1 MPAAPWLRDLAA
13 RWVRGSDIRPP
24 DDGRSDCDAAGAGTR
39 RPQGRLHL
47 AVAGFLLAFGL
58 PHSPAAAQTS
68 TSPRP
73 TIEALRIDTP
83 IRVDGVLDE
92 AAWAQAP
99 VAANFTAREPE
110 DDRPAAQRTEFSV
123 VYTGTTLYFGI
134 RAHDAEPEA
143 IVARELQRDSDH
155 GGNDDSLAIVLDT
168 FHDRRNSVTFE
179 VNPLGARTDSLVTDE
194 GKDQNIEWNGV
205 WTASARTTAE
215 GWQAEVAIPF
225 ATLRFDPAQSVWGLN
240 VRRVVRRT
248 NEESYW
254 APIGR
259 EIGMSAVTR
268 MYAAHRVSLAG
279 DLTGISG
286 VKPGRRLDVKPFVLA
301 SAAEEPRDPSSG
313 TIDDVD
319 GGIDLKWGLTK
330 SLTLDLTYNTDFAQ
344 VEVDQQQVNLTRF
357 SLFFPEK
364 REFFLENAGIFEF
377 GPPAPPGMQP
387 PLMKAFFSRRIGLA
401 GGEAVPID
409 VGARLTGRA
418 GAWNLG
424 LLTVGTEAVA
434 AGDRPATSAAQH
446 SVFRLKRDLGERSSV
461 GMIYTELDP
470 RGGEGNRLYG
480 VDVDYKPNRQS
491 QFYLFGAAS
500 EDERPNDDT
509 GALGAGWAYT
519 TRTLRANV
527 DLMEA
532 QSGFDPGAGFLLRR
546 DFRRYN
552 PRVRWEPRINRGV
565 VRSVTLEAE
574 LDYFERESLGRVESR
589 KLLLA
594 PIGMRTTGDDRF
606 RLAFVNDV
614 EQLFEPFEISPGIVI
629 PAGLYEFDSIFLR
642 GFSNQGRRLA
652 WRGNVNVGEFF
663 GGDRRSYVLSSYV
676 RLSRHLLTEF
686 QWNYNDVMLPRGD
699 FTATIYTVRLDAAF
713 SPDLRLNTLAQ
724 YNDAARLAGVNVRF
738 NWIYKPGANLFVV
751 YNHNWDAPAF
761 SARETA
767 RRELI
772 VKFNYL
778 WQP

>member
-1 MPAAPWLRDLAA
+1 MSAALTRREVTVP
-13 RWVRGSDIRPP
+13 WVRGSSDPLPP
-24 DDGRSDCDAAGAGTR
+24 KAASNTC
-39 RPQGRLHL
+39 RPQGRLYF
-47 AVAGFLLAFGL
+47 AVAGSLLILGL
-58 PHSPAAAQTS
+58 LHTPVAAQTS

-92 AAWAQAP
+92 AAWEQAP
-99 VAANFTAREPE
+99 VGSGFTAREPE
-110 DDRPAAQRTEFSV
+110 DDRPAAQQTEFSV
-123 VYTGTTLYFGI
+123 VYTEDILYFGI
-134 RAHDAEPEA
+134 RAFDSQPEA
-143 IVARELQRDSDH
+143 IVAKELQRDSDH
-155 GGNDDSLAIVLDT
+155 GRNDDSLAIVLDT
-168 FHDRRNSVTFE
+168 FHDQRNSFSFE

-194 GKDQNIEWNGV
+194 GKDQNVEWNGV
-205 WTASARTTAE
+205 WNATARQTAD

-225 ATLRFDPAQSVWGLN
+225 STLRFDPTQSVWGLN

-248 NEESYW
+248 NEESNW

-259 EIGMSAVTR
+259 EIGPRAVSR
-268 MYAAHRVSLAG
+268 MYAAHWVSLAG

-301 SAAEEPRDPSSG
+301 SAAEEPRNEASG
-313 TIDDVD
+313 TIDDID

-377 GPPAPPGMQP
+377 GPPSPGGGNRP
-387 PLMKAFFSRRIGLA
+387 PLMKTFFSRRIGLDR
-401 GGEAVPID
+401 GEEVPID

-418 GAWNLG
+418 GDWNLG

-434 AGDRPATSAAQH
+434 AGTRPATAATQH
-446 SVFRLKRDLGERSSV
+446 SVFRLKRNLGERSSV

-470 RGGEGNRLYG
+470 RGGATNQLYG
-480 VDVDYKPNRQS
+480 VDLDYKPNRQS

-500 EDERPNDDT
+500 EDEGRSGDT
-509 GALGAGWAYT
+509 GALGTGWAYT
-519 TRTLRANV
+519 TRTVRANV
-527 DLMEA
+527 DLTEA
-532 QSGFDPGAGFLLRR
+532 QRDFNPGSGFLLRR
-546 DFRRYN
+546 DFRRYH
-552 PRVRWEPRINRGV
+552 PTVRWEPRVNRGV
-565 VRSVTLEAE
+565 VRSWVLEAE
-574 LDYFERESLGRVESR
+574 LDYFERESVGRIESR

-614 EQLFEPFEISPGIVI
+614 EQLFEPFEIRPGIVI
-629 PAGLYEFDSIFLR
+629 PAGLYKFDSIFLR

-652 WRGNVNVGEFF
+652 WRGNINVGEFF
-663 GGDRRSYVLSSYV
+663 SGDRRSYMLSSFV

-686 QWNYNDVMLPRGD
+686 QWNYNDVTLPQGD

-724 YNDAARLAGVNVRF
+724 YNEAAQLAGVNVRF

-751 YNHNWDAPAF
+751 YNHNWVAPTF

>member
-1 MPAAPWLRDLAA
+1 MAGLLLVLGLA
-13 RWVRGSDIRPP
+13 
-24 DDGRSDCDAAGAGTR
+24 
-39 RPQGRLHL
+39 
-47 AVAGFLLAFGL
+47 
-58 PHSPAAAQTS
+58 HSPVAAQTS

-73 TIEALRIDTP
+73 TLEALRIDSP

-92 AAWAQAP
+92 AAWGQAP
-99 VAANFTAREPE
+99 VGSNFTAREPE
-110 DDRPAAQRTEFSV
+110 DNRPAAQQTEFSV
-123 VYTGTTLYFGI
+123 VYTENVLYFGI
-134 RAHDAEPEA
+134 RAHDPEPEA
-143 IVARELQRDSDH
+143 IVAKELQRDSDH
-155 GGNDDSLAIVLDT
+155 GRNDDSLAIVLDT
-168 FHDRRNSVTFE
+168 FHDQRNSVTFE

-194 GKDQNIEWNGV
+194 GKDQNVEWNGV
-205 WTASARTTAE
+205 WNATARTTAE

-225 ATLRFDPAQSVWGLN
+225 STLRFDPARSVWGLN

-248 NEESYW
+248 NEESNW

-259 EIGMSAVTR
+259 EIGPRAVSR
-268 MYAAHRVSLAG
+268 MYAAHWVSLAG

-286 VKPGRRLDVKPFVLA
+286 VKPGRRLDVKAFVLA
-301 SAAEEPRDPSSG
+301 SVAEEPRDPSGG
-313 TIDDVD
+313 TSSDID

-377 GPPAPPGMQP
+377 GPPSPGGGNRP
-387 PLMKAFFSRRIGLA
+387 PLMKTFFSRRIGLDR
-401 GGEAVPID
+401 GEEVPID

-434 AGDRPATSAAQH
+434 AGNRPGAAAAQH

-470 RGGEGNRLYG
+470 RGGGANRLYG
-480 VDVDYKPNRQS
+480 VDLDYKPNRQS

-500 EDERPNDDT
+500 EDEGRSGDK
-509 GALGAGWAYT
+509 GALGTGWAYT
-519 TRTLRANV
+519 TRTVRANV
-527 DLMEA
+527 DLTEA
-532 QSGFDPGAGFLLRR
+532 QGDFNPGSGFLLRR
-546 DFRRYN
+546 DFRRYH
-552 PRVRWEPRINRGV
+552 PTVRWEPRINRGV
-565 VRSVTLEAE
+565 VRSLVLEAE
-574 LDYFERESLGRVESR
+574 LDYFERESLGRIESR

-614 EQLFEPFEISPGIVI
+614 EQLFEPFEIRPGIVI
-629 PAGLYEFDSIFLR
+629 PAGLYKFDSIFLR

-652 WRGNVNVGEFF
+652 WRGNINVGEFF

-686 QWNYNDVMLPRGD
+686 QWNYNDITLPQGD

-724 YNDAARLAGVNVRF
+724 YNDAAQLAGVNVRF

-751 YNHNWDAPAF
+751 YNHNWAAPTF
-761 SARETA
+761 SARETV

>member
-1 MPAAPWLRDLAA
+1 MPTSSRSRSRGLRAALLLSLGIPPLAE
-13 RWVRGSDIRPP
+13 
-24 DDGRSDCDAAGAGTR
+24 
-39 RPQGRLHL
+39 
-47 AVAGFLLAFGL
+47 
-58 PHSPAAAQTS
+58 AAQTS

-92 AAWAQAP
+92 AAWEQAA
-99 VAANFTAREPE
+99 VAADFTAREPE
-110 DDRPAAQRTEFSV
+110 DDRPAAQQTEFSV
-123 VYTGTTLYFGI
+123 VFTEDVLYFGI
-134 RAHDAEPEA
+134 RAFDPEPEA

-155 GGNDDSLAIVLDT
+155 GRNDDSLAIVLDT
-168 FHDRRNSVTFE
+168 FHDQRNSVTFE

-205 WTASARTTAE
+205 WTTSARTTAQ

-225 ATLRFDPAQSVWGLN
+225 STLRFDPAQSVWGLN

-268 MYAAHRVSLAG
+268 MYAGHRVSLAG
-279 DLTGISG
+279 DLVGISS

-301 SAAEEPRDPSSG
+301 SAAETPRVPASG
-313 TIDDVD
+313 TLDDID

-377 GPPAPPGMQP
+377 GTPAPPGMQP

-401 GGEAVPID
+401 GGQEVPID
-409 VGARLTGRA
+409 LGARLTGRA

-424 LLTVGTEAVA
+424 LLTVGTELVA
-434 AGDRPATSAAQH
+434 AGDRSTIPATQH

-470 RGGEGNRLYG
+470 RAGEGNRLYG

-500 EDERPNDDT
+500 EDDGPSDDT

-519 TRTLRANV
+519 TRTVRANV

-532 QSGFDPGAGFLLRR
+532 QADFHPASGFLLRR

-594 PIGMRTTGDDRF
+594 PVGMRTTGDDRF
-606 RLAFVNDV
+606 RLAFVNEI

-652 WRGNVNVGEFF
+652 WRGNINVGEFF
-663 GGDRRSYVLSSYV
+663 GGDRRSYVLSNYV

-686 QWNYNDVMLPRGD
+686 QWNYNDVMLPQGD

-713 SPDLRLNTLAQ
+713 TPDLRLNTLAQ
-724 YNDAARLAGVNVRF
+724 YNDAAELAGINVRF

-751 YNHNWDAPAF
+751 YNHNWDAPTF

>member
-1 MPAAPWLRDLAA
+1 MPAAPTRREVVAH
-13 RWVRGSDIRPP
+13 WVR
-24 DDGRSDCDAAGAGTR
+24 R
-39 RPQGRLHL
+39 RPRRLRRDAPRSGDH
-47 AVAGFLLAFGL
+47 AVAGLLLALGL
-58 PHSPAAAQTS
+58 LHSPAAAQTS

-73 TIEALRIDTP
+73 TIEALRIDAP
-83 IRVDGVLDE
+83 IRLDGVLDE
-92 AAWAQAP
+92 AAWERAP
-99 VAANFTAREPE
+99 VGSSFTAREPE
-110 DDRPAAQRTEFSV
+110 DDRPAAQQTEFSV
-123 VYTGTTLYFGI
+123 VYTENVLYFGI
-134 RAHDAEPEA
+134 RAHDPEPDA
-143 IVARELQRDSDH
+143 IVAKELQRDSDH
-155 GGNDDSLAIVLDT
+155 GRNDDSLAIVLDT
-168 FHDRRNSVTFE
+168 FHDQRNSVTFE

-205 WTASARTTAE
+205 WNATARRTTE

-248 NEESYW
+248 NEESNW

-259 EIGMSAVTR
+259 EIGPRAVSR
-268 MYAAHRVSLAG
+268 MYAAHWVSLAG

-301 SAAEEPRDPSSG
+301 SAAEEPRNEASG
-313 TIDDVD
+313 TIDDID

-377 GPPAPPGMQP
+377 GPPSPGGGNRP
-387 PLMKAFFSRRIGLA
+387 PLMKTFFSRRIGLDR
-401 GGEAVPID
+401 GEEVPID
-409 VGARLTGRA
+409 IGARLTGRA
-418 GAWNLG
+418 GAWNVG

-434 AGDRPATSAAQH
+434 AGNRPGAAAAQH

-470 RGGEGNRLYG
+470 RGGARNQLYG
-480 VDVDYKPNRQS
+480 VDLDYKPNRQS

-500 EDERPNDDT
+500 EDESRSGDT
-509 GALGAGWAYT
+509 GALGTGWAYT
-519 TRTLRANV
+519 TRTVRANV
-527 DLMEA
+527 DLTEA
-532 QSGFDPGAGFLLRR
+532 QGDFNPGSGFLLRR
-546 DFRRYN
+546 DFRRYH
-552 PRVRWEPRINRGV
+552 PTVRWEPRVNRGV
-565 VRSVTLEAE
+565 VRSWVLEAE
-574 LDYFERESLGRVESR
+574 LDYFERESLGRIESR

-614 EQLFEPFEISPGIVI
+614 EQLFEPFEIRPGIVI
-629 PAGLYEFDSIFLR
+629 PAGLYKFDSIFLR

-652 WRGNVNVGEFF
+652 WRGNINVGEFF
-663 GGDRRSYVLSSYV
+663 GGDRRSYMLSSFV

-686 QWNYNDVMLPRGD
+686 QWNYNEVTLPQGD

-724 YNDAARLAGVNVRF
+724 YNDAAQLAGVNVRF

-751 YNHNWDAPAF
+751 YNHNWAAPTF

>member
-1 MPAAPWLRDLAA
+1 MPTSARSRSRGLRAALLLSLGIPPLA
-13 RWVRGSDIRPP
+13 
-24 DDGRSDCDAAGAGTR
+24 
-39 RPQGRLHL
+39 
-47 AVAGFLLAFGL
+47 
-58 PHSPAAAQTS
+58 AAAQTS

-92 AAWAQAP
+92 AAWEQAA
-99 VAANFTAREPE
+99 VAADFTAREPE
-110 DDRPAAQRTEFSV
+110 DDRPAAQQTEFSV
-123 VYTGTTLYFGI
+123 VYTDTVLYFGI
-134 RAHDAEPEA
+134 RAFDSRPEA

-168 FHDRRNSVTFE
+168 FHDQRNSVTFE

-205 WTASARTTAE
+205 WTTSARTTAQ

-225 ATLRFDPAQSVWGLN
+225 STLRFDPAQSVWGLN

-268 MYAAHRVSLAG
+268 MYAGHRVSLAG
-279 DLTGISG
+279 DLVGISS

-301 SAAEEPRDPSSG
+301 SAAETPRVPASG
-313 TIDDVD
+313 TLDDID
-319 GGIDLKWGLTK
+319 GGSDLKWGLTK

-377 GPPAPPGMQP
+377 GTPAPPGMQP

-401 GGEAVPID
+401 GGQEVPID
-409 VGARLTGRA
+409 LGARLTGRA

-424 LLTVGTEAVA
+424 LLTVGTEALA
-434 AGDRPATSAAQH
+434 TGDRSAIPATQH

-470 RGGEGNRLYG
+470 RAGEGNRLYG

-491 QFYLFGAAS
+491 QFYLFGAAG
-500 EDERPNDDT
+500 EDDGPSDDT

-519 TRTLRANV
+519 TRTVRANV

-532 QSGFDPGAGFLLRR
+532 QADFQPASGFLLRR

-552 PRVRWEPRINRGV
+552 PRVRWEPRVNRGV

-574 LDYFERESLGRVESR
+574 LDYFERESLGQVESR

-606 RLAFVNDV
+606 RLAFVNEV

-652 WRGNVNVGEFF
+652 WRGNINVGEFF

-686 QWNYNDVMLPRGD
+686 QWNYNDVTLPQGD

-724 YNDAARLAGVNVRF
+724 YNEAAQLAGINVRF

-751 YNHNWDAPAF
+751 YNHNWDAPTF
-761 SARETA
+761 NARETA

>member
-1 MPAAPWLRDLAA
+1 MEMVAHR
-13 RWVRGSDIRPP
+13 VRRRPRRPP
-24 DDGRSDCDAAGAGTR
+24 PRAAGDTC
-39 RPQGRLHL
+39 RPPGRLRTTKRPPVL
-47 AVAGFLLAFGL
+47 LFLSLFVL
-58 PHSPAAAQTS
+58 PPPTTAQTS

-73 TIEALRIDTP
+73 TIEALRIDAP
-83 IRVDGVLDE
+83 IRLDGVLDE
-92 AAWAQAP
+92 AAWEQAP
-99 VAANFTAREPE
+99 VGSSFTAREPE
-110 DDRPAAQRTEFSV
+110 DDRPAAQQTEFSV
-123 VYTGTTLYFGI
+123 VYTENVLYFGI
-134 RAHDAEPEA
+134 RAHDPEPDA
-143 IVARELQRDSDH
+143 IVAKELQRDSDH
-155 GGNDDSLAIVLDT
+155 GRNDDSLAIVLDT
-168 FHDRRNSVTFE
+168 FHDQRNSVTFE

-205 WTASARTTAE
+205 WNATARRTTE

-225 ATLRFDPAQSVWGLN
+225 ATLRFDPARSVWGLN

-248 NEESYW
+248 NEESNW

-259 EIGMSAVTR
+259 EIGPRAVSR
-268 MYAAHRVSLAG
+268 MYAAHWVSLAG

-301 SAAEEPRDPSSG
+301 SAAEEPRNEASG
-313 TIDDVD
+313 TIDDID

-377 GPPAPPGMQP
+377 GPPSPGGGNRP
-387 PLMKAFFSRRIGLA
+387 PLMKTFFSRRIGLDR
-401 GGEAVPID
+401 GEEVPID
-409 VGARLTGRA
+409 IGARLTGRA
-418 GAWNLG
+418 GAWNVG

-434 AGDRPATSAAQH
+434 AGNRPGAAAAQH

-470 RGGEGNRLYG
+470 RGGARNQLYG
-480 VDVDYKPNRQS
+480 VDLDYKPNRQS

-500 EDERPNDDT
+500 EDEGRSGDT
-509 GALGAGWAYT
+509 GALGTGWAYT
-519 TRTLRANV
+519 TRTVRANV
-527 DLMEA
+527 DLTEA
-532 QSGFDPGAGFLLRR
+532 QGNFNPGSGFLLRR
-546 DFRRYN
+546 DFRRYH
-552 PRVRWEPRINRGV
+552 PTVRWEPRVNRGV
-565 VRSVTLEAE
+565 VRSWVLEAE
-574 LDYFERESLGRVESR
+574 LDYFERESLGRIESR

-614 EQLFEPFEISPGIVI
+614 EQLFEPFEIRPGIVI
-629 PAGLYEFDSIFLR
+629 PAGLYKFDSIFLR

-663 GGDRRSYVLSSYV
+663 GGDRRSYMLSSFV

-686 QWNYNDVMLPRGD
+686 QWNYNDVTLPQGD
-699 FTATIYTVRLDAAF
+699 FTATIYTVRLDAAL

-724 YNDAARLAGVNVRF
+724 YNDAAQLAGVNVRF

-751 YNHNWDAPAF
+751 YNHNWDAPTF

>member
-1 MPAAPWLRDLAA
+1 MRSVPAAPTRREVVAH
-13 RWVRGSDIRPP
+13 WVR
-24 DDGRSDCDAAGAGTR
+24 R
-39 RPQGRLHL
+39 RPRRLRRDAPRSGDH
-47 AVAGFLLAFGL
+47 AVAGLLLALGL
-58 PHSPAAAQTS
+58 LHSPAAAQTS

-73 TIEALRIDTP
+73 TIEALRIDAP
-83 IRVDGVLDE
+83 IRLDGVLDE
-92 AAWAQAP
+92 AAWERAP
-99 VAANFTAREPE
+99 VGSSFTAREPE
-110 DDRPAAQRTEFSV
+110 DDRPAAQQTEFSV
-123 VYTGTTLYFGI
+123 VYTENVLYFGI
-134 RAHDAEPEA
+134 RAHDPEPDA
-143 IVARELQRDSDH
+143 IVAKELQRDSDH
-155 GGNDDSLAIVLDT
+155 GRNDDSLAIVLDT
-168 FHDRRNSVTFE
+168 FHDQRNSVTFE

-205 WTASARTTAE
+205 WNATARRTTE

-248 NEESYW
+248 NEESNW

-259 EIGMSAVTR
+259 EIGPRAVSR
-268 MYAAHRVSLAG
+268 MYAAHWVSLAG

-301 SAAEEPRDPSSG
+301 SAAEEPRNEASG
-313 TIDDVD
+313 TIDDID

-377 GPPAPPGMQP
+377 GPPSPGGGNRP
-387 PLMKAFFSRRIGLA
+387 PLMKTFFSRRIGLDR
-401 GGEAVPID
+401 GEEVPID
-409 VGARLTGRA
+409 IGARLTGRA
-418 GAWNLG
+418 GAWNVG

-434 AGDRPATSAAQH
+434 AGNRPGAAAAQH

-470 RGGEGNRLYG
+470 RGGARNQLYG
-480 VDVDYKPNRQS
+480 VDLDYKPNRQS

-500 EDERPNDDT
+500 EDESRSGDT
-509 GALGAGWAYT
+509 GALGTGWAYT
-519 TRTLRANV
+519 TRTVRANV
-527 DLMEA
+527 DLTEA
-532 QSGFDPGAGFLLRR
+532 QGDFNPGSGFLLRR
-546 DFRRYN
+546 DFRRYH
-552 PRVRWEPRINRGV
+552 PTVRWEPRVNRGV
-565 VRSVTLEAE
+565 VRSWVLEAE
-574 LDYFERESLGRVESR
+574 LDYFERESLGRIESR

-614 EQLFEPFEISPGIVI
+614 EQLFEPFEIRPGIVI
-629 PAGLYEFDSIFLR
+629 PAGLYKFDSIFLR

-652 WRGNVNVGEFF
+652 WRGNINVGEFF
-663 GGDRRSYVLSSYV
+663 GGDRRSYMLSSFV

-686 QWNYNDVMLPRGD
+686 QWNYNEVTLPQGD

-724 YNDAARLAGVNVRF
+724 YNDAAQLAGVNVRF

-751 YNHNWDAPAF
+751 YNHNWAAPTF

>member
-1 MPAAPWLRDLAA
+1 MWSSTARATAAT
-13 RWVRGSDIRPP
+13 RP
-24 DDGRSDCDAAGAGTR
+24 GTR
-39 RPQGRLHL
+39 SSAWPTSERRPSRSLRPT
-47 AVAGFLLAFGL
+47 VAGLLLAFGL
-58 PHSPAAAQTS
+58 LHSPAAAQTS

-73 TIEALRIDTP
+73 TVEALRIDTP
-83 IRVDGVLDE
+83 IRVDGVFDE
-92 AAWAQAP
+92 AVWHQAP
-99 VAANFTAREPE
+99 VATGFTAREPE
-110 DDRPAAQRTEFSV
+110 DNRPAAQQTEFSV
-123 VYTGTTLYFGI
+123 VYTETTLYFGI
-134 RAHDAEPEA
+134 RAYDAEPEA

-168 FHDRRNSVTFE
+168 FHDQRNSVTFE

-225 ATLRFDPAQSVWGLN
+225 STLRFDPAQSAWGLN

-286 VKPGRRLDVKPFVLA
+286 VKAGRRVDVKPFVLG

-313 TIDDVD
+313 TIDDID
-319 GGIDLKWGLTK
+319 GGVDLKWGLTR

-377 GPPAPPGMQP
+377 GSPAPPGMQP

-424 LLTVGTEAVA
+424 LLTVGTEAVPAGNRSATA
-434 AGDRPATSAAQH
+434 ATQH

-470 RGGEGNRLYG
+470 RSGEGNRLYG
-480 VDVDYKPNRQS
+480 VDLDYKPNRQS

-500 EDERPNDDT
+500 EDAGRSGDN
-509 GALGAGWAYT
+509 GALGTGWAYT
-519 TRTLRANV
+519 TRTVRANV
-527 DLMEA
+527 DLTEA
-532 QSGFDPGAGFLLRR
+532 QGDFNPGSGFLLRR

-552 PRVRWEPRINRGV
+552 PRVRWEPRVNRGV

-652 WRGNVNVGEFF
+652 WRGNINVGEFF

-686 QWNYNDVMLPRGD
+686 QWNYNDVTLPQGD

-724 YNDAARLAGVNVRF
+724 YNEAAQLAGVNVRF

-751 YNHNWDAPAF
+751 YNHNWAASTF

>member
-1 MPAAPWLRDLAA
+1 MERASNR
-13 RWVRGSDIRPP
+13 VR
-24 DDGRSDCDAAGAGTR
+24 R
-39 RPQGRLHL
+39 RPRRLLRH
-47 AVAGFLLAFGL
+47 APRSSDRSVAGFLLALGL
-58 PHSPAAAQTS
+58 LHSPAAAQTS

-92 AAWAQAP
+92 AAWDQAE
-99 VAANFTAREPE
+99 VASGFTAREPE
-110 DDRPAAQRTEFSV
+110 DDRPAAQQTEFSV
-123 VYTGTTLYFGI
+123 VYTEDVLYFGI
-134 RAHDAEPEA
+134 RAFDPEPEA

-155 GGNDDSLAIVLDT
+155 GRNDDSLAIVLDT
-168 FHDRRNSVTFE
+168 FHDQRNSVTFE

-205 WTASARTTAE
+205 WRATARRTAE

-225 ATLRFDPAQSVWGLN
+225 STLRFDPAASAWGLN

-248 NEESYW
+248 NEESNW

-259 EIGMSAVTR
+259 EIGPRAVSR
-268 MYAAHRVSLAG
+268 MYAAHWVSLAG

-301 SAAEEPRDPSSG
+301 SAAETPNVPASG
-313 TIDDVD
+313 TLDDID

-377 GPPAPPGMQP
+377 GPPSPGGGNQP
-387 PLMKAFFSRRIGLA
+387 PLMKAFFSRRIGLDR
-401 GGEAVPID
+401 GEEVPID

-424 LLTVGTEAVA
+424 LLTVGTEALA
-434 AGDRPATSAAQH
+434 MGNRPATAAAQH

-470 RGGEGNRLYG
+470 RTGDGNRLYG

-500 EDERPNDDT
+500 EDEGRSGDT
-509 GALGAGWAYT
+509 GALGTGWAYT
-519 TRTLRANV
+519 TRTVRANV
-527 DLMEA
+527 DLTEA
-532 QSGFDPGAGFLLRR
+532 QGDFNPGSGFLLRR

-552 PRVRWEPRINRGV
+552 PRVRWEPRVNRGV
-565 VRSVTLEAE
+565 VRSLVVEAE
-574 LDYFERESLGRVESR
+574 LDYFERESLGSVESR
-589 KLLLA
+589 RLLLA

-606 RLAFVNDV
+606 RLAFVDEI
-614 EQLFEPFEISPGIVI
+614 EQLFEPFEIRPGIVI
-629 PAGLYEFDSIFLR
+629 PAGLYRFNSIFLR

-663 GGDRRSYVLSSYV
+663 GGDRRSYMLSNFL
-676 RLSRHLLTEF
+676 RLSRHLLAEF
-686 QWNYNDVMLPRGD
+686 QWNYNDIMLPQGD

-724 YNDAARLAGVNVRF
+724 YNEAAQLAGINVRF

-751 YNHNWDAPAF
+751 YNHNWAAPTF

>member
-1 MPAAPWLRDLAA
+1 MPT
-13 RWVRGSDIRPP
+13 S
-24 DDGRSDCDAAGAGTR
+24 GRSRCRRLRAAAVLLCLGI
-39 RPQGRLHL
+39 LH
-47 AVAGFLLAFGL
+47 
-58 PHSPAAAQTS
+58 PPAAAQNS

-73 TIEALRIDTP
+73 TLEALRIDAP

-92 AAWAQAP
+92 AVWQQAP
-99 VAANFTAREPE
+99 VASSFTAREPE
-110 DDRPAAQRTEFSV
+110 DDRPAAEPTAFSV
-123 VYTGTTLYFGI
+123 VYTDTVLYFGI
-134 RAHDAEPEA
+134 RAHDSQPQA
-143 IVARELQRDSDH
+143 IVAKELQRDSDH
-155 GGNDDSLAIVLDT
+155 GRNDDSLAIVLDT
-168 FHDRRNSVTFE
+168 FHDQRNSFTFE

-205 WTASARTTAE
+205 WTAEARRTAE

-225 ATLRFDPAQSVWGLN
+225 STLRFDPGQSRWGLN

-254 APIGR
+254 AAIGR
-259 EIGMSAVTR
+259 EIGPRAVSR
-268 MYAAHRVSLAG
+268 LYAAHWVSLAG

-301 SAAEEPRDPSSG
+301 SAAQQPLDQADE
-313 TIDDVD
+313 TVDDID
-319 GGIDLKWGLTK
+319 GGIDLKWGLTR

-344 VEVDQQQVNLTRF
+344 VEVDEQQVNLTRF

-377 GPPAPPGMQP
+377 GPPNPGGMQP
-387 PLMKAFFSRRIGLA
+387 PLMKAFFSRRIGLD
-401 GGEAVPID
+401 GGEEVPID
-409 VGARLTGRA
+409 LGARLTGRA

-424 LLTVGTEAVA
+424 LLTVGTGAVA
-434 AGDRPATSAAQH
+434 AGNRPGAAATQH
-446 SVFRLKRDLGERSSV
+446 GVVRLKRDLGQRSSV

-470 RGGEGNRLYG
+470 RGGEQNRLYG
-480 VDVDYKPNRQS
+480 VDLDYKPSRQS
-491 QFYLFGAAS
+491 AFYLFGAAS
-500 EDERPNDDT
+500 EDAGRSEDA
-509 GALGAGWAYT
+509 GALGTGYSYT
-519 TRTLRANV
+519 SRSLRANV
-527 DLMEA
+527 DLMESQA
-532 QSGFDPGAGFLLRR
+532 LFNPGSGFLLRR

-552 PRVRWEPRINRGV
+552 PRLRWEPRINRGV
-565 VRSVTLEAE
+565 VRSLTLEAE
-574 LDYFERESLGRVESR
+574 LDYFERESLGRLESR

-606 RLAFVNDV
+606 RLAFVNEV
-614 EQLFEPFEISPGIVI
+614 EQLFEPFEIRPGIVI
-629 PAGLYEFDSIFLR
+629 PAGLYRFNSIFLR

-652 WRGNVNVGEFF
+652 WRGNINVGEFMS
-663 GGDRRSYVLSSYV
+663 GDRRSFALSNFV

-686 QWNYNDVMLPRGD
+686 SWNYNDVVLPQGN

-724 YNDAARLAGVNVRF
+724 YNDAAELAGINVRF

-751 YNHNWDAPAF
+751 YNHNWDAPTL

>member
-1 MPAAPWLRDLAA
+1 MSAVPM
-13 RWVRGSDIRPP
+13 
-24 DDGRSDCDAAGAGTR
+24 R
-39 RPQGRLHL
+39 REP
-47 AVAGFLLAFGL
+47 VAGILLALGL
-58 PHSPAAAQTS
+58 LHSPAAAQTS

-73 TIEALRIDTP
+73 TLEALRIDAP
-83 IRVDGVLDE
+83 IRVDGMLDE
-92 AAWAQAP
+92 AAWDQAP
-99 VAANFTAREPE
+99 VGSGFTAREPE
-110 DDRPAAQRTEFSV
+110 DDRPAAQQTEFSV
-123 VYTGTTLYFGI
+123 VYTEDILYFGI
-134 RAHDAEPEA
+134 RAHDPEPEA
-143 IVARELQRDSDH
+143 IVAKELQRDSDH
-155 GGNDDSLAIVLDT
+155 GRNDDSLAIVLDT
-168 FHDRRNSVTFE
+168 FHDQRNSVTFE

-205 WTASARTTAE
+205 WNATARRTAD

-225 ATLRFDPAQSVWGLN
+225 STLRFDPAARTWGLN

-248 NEESYW
+248 NEESNW

-259 EIGMSAVTR
+259 EIGPRAVSR
-268 MYAAHRVSLAG
+268 MYAAHWVSLAG

-301 SAAEEPRDPSSG
+301 SAAEEPRSEASG
-313 TIDDVD
+313 TTSDID

-377 GPPAPPGMQP
+377 GPPSPGGGNRP
-387 PLMKAFFSRRIGLA
+387 PLMKTFFSRRIGLDR
-401 GGEAVPID
+401 GEEVPID
-409 VGARLTGRA
+409 IGARLTGRA
-418 GAWNLG
+418 GAWNVG

-434 AGDRPATSAAQH
+434 AGNRPGAAAAQH

-470 RGGEGNRLYG
+470 RGGAKNQLYG
-480 VDVDYKPNRQS
+480 VDLDYKPNRQS

-500 EDERPNDDT
+500 EDEGRSGDT
-509 GALGAGWAYT
+509 GALGTGWAYT

-527 DLMEA
+527 DLTEA
-532 QSGFDPGAGFLLRR
+532 QGDFNPGSGFLLRR
-546 DFRRYN
+546 DFRRYH
-552 PRVRWEPRINRGV
+552 PTVRWEPRVNRGV
-565 VRSVTLEAE
+565 VRSWVLEAE
-574 LDYFERESLGRVESR
+574 LDYFERESLGRIESR

-594 PIGMRTTGDDRF
+594 PIGIRTTGDDRF

-614 EQLFEPFEISPGIVI
+614 EQLFEPFEIRPGIVI
-629 PAGLYEFDSIFLR
+629 PAGLYKFDSIFLR

-652 WRGNVNVGEFF
+652 WRGNINVGEFF
-663 GGDRRSYVLSSYV
+663 GGDRRSYMLSSFV

-686 QWNYNDVMLPRGD
+686 QWNYNDVMLPQGD

-724 YNDAARLAGVNVRF
+724 YNDAAQLAGVNVRF

-751 YNHNWDAPAF
+751 YNHNWAAPTF

>member
-1 MPAAPWLRDLAA
+1 MPT
-13 RWVRGSDIRPP
+13 S
-24 DDGRSDCDAAGAGTR
+24 GRSRCRGLRAAAVLLCLGI
-39 RPQGRLHL
+39 LH
-47 AVAGFLLAFGL
+47 
-58 PHSPAAAQTS
+58 PPAAAQKS

-73 TIEALRIDTP
+73 TLEALRIDAP

-92 AAWAQAP
+92 AAWQQAP
-99 VAANFTAREPE
+99 VASSFTAREPE
-110 DDRPAAQRTEFSV
+110 DDRPAAEPTAFSV
-123 VYTGTTLYFGI
+123 VYTDTVLYFGI
-134 RAHDAEPEA
+134 RAHDSQPQA
-143 IVARELQRDSDH
+143 IVAKELQRDSDH
-155 GGNDDSLAIVLDT
+155 GRNDDSLAIVLDT
-168 FHDRRNSVTFE
+168 FHDQRNSFTFE

-205 WTASARTTAE
+205 WTATARRTAA

-225 ATLRFDPAQSVWGLN
+225 STLRFDPGQSRWGLN

-254 APIGR
+254 AAIGR
-259 EIGMSAVTR
+259 EIGPRAVSR
-268 MYAAHRVSLAG
+268 LYAAHWVSLAG

-301 SAAEEPRDPSSG
+301 SAAQQPLDQADE
-313 TIDDVD
+313 TVDDID
-319 GGIDLKWGLTK
+319 GGIDLKWGLTR

-344 VEVDQQQVNLTRF
+344 VEVDEQQVNLTRF

-377 GPPAPPGMQP
+377 GPPNPGGMQP
-387 PLMKAFFSRRIGLA
+387 PLMKAFFSRRIGLD
-401 GGEAVPID
+401 GGEEVPID
-409 VGARLTGRA
+409 LGARLTGRA

-424 LLTVGTEAVA
+424 LLTVGTGAVA
-434 AGDRPATSAAQH
+434 AGNRPGAAATQH
-446 SVFRLKRDLGERSSV
+446 GVVRLKRDLGQRSSV

-470 RGGEGNRLYG
+470 RGGEQNRLYG
-480 VDVDYKPNRQS
+480 VDLDYKPSRQS
-491 QFYLFGAAS
+491 AFYLFGAAS
-500 EDERPNDDT
+500 EDAGRSEDA
-509 GALGAGWAYT
+509 GALGTGYSYT
-519 TRTLRANV
+519 SRSLRANV
-527 DLMEA
+527 DLMESQA
-532 QSGFDPGAGFLLRR
+532 LFNPGSGFLLRR

-552 PRVRWEPRINRGV
+552 PRLRWEPRINRGV
-565 VRSVTLEAE
+565 VRSLTLEAE
-574 LDYFERESLGRVESR
+574 LDYFERESLGRLESR

-606 RLAFVNDV
+606 RLAFVNEV
-614 EQLFEPFEISPGIVI
+614 EQLFEPFEIRPGIVI
-629 PAGLYEFDSIFLR
+629 PAGLYRFNSIFLR

-652 WRGNVNVGEFF
+652 WRGNINVGEFMS
-663 GGDRRSYVLSSYV
+663 GDRRSFALSNFV

-686 QWNYNDVMLPRGD
+686 SWNYNDVVLPQGN

-724 YNDAARLAGVNVRF
+724 YNDAAELAGINVRF

-751 YNHNWDAPAF
+751 YNHNWDAPTL

>member
-1 MPAAPWLRDLAA
+1 MPRQDWLRH
-13 RWVRGSDIRPP
+13 
-24 DDGRSDCDAAGAGTR
+24 T
-39 RPQGRLHL
+39 
-47 AVAGFLLAFGL
+47 VAGLLLVLGL
-58 PHSPAAAQTS
+58 AHSPVAAQTS

-73 TIEALRIDTP
+73 TLEALRIDSP

-92 AAWAQAP
+92 AAWGQAP
-99 VAANFTAREPE
+99 VGSNFTAREPE
-110 DDRPAAQRTEFSV
+110 DNRPAAQQTEFSV
-123 VYTGTTLYFGI
+123 VYTENVLYFGI
-134 RAHDAEPEA
+134 RAHDPEPEA
-143 IVARELQRDSDH
+143 IVAKELQRDSDH
-155 GGNDDSLAIVLDT
+155 GRNDDSLAIVLDT
-168 FHDRRNSVTFE
+168 FHDQRNSVTFE

-194 GKDQNIEWNGV
+194 GKDQNVEWNGV
-205 WTASARTTAE
+205 WNATARTTAE

-225 ATLRFDPAQSVWGLN
+225 STLRFDPARSVWGLN

-248 NEESYW
+248 NEESNW

-259 EIGMSAVTR
+259 EIGPRAVSR
-268 MYAAHRVSLAG
+268 MYAAHWVSLAG

-286 VKPGRRLDVKPFVLA
+286 VKPGRRLDVKAFVLA
-301 SAAEEPRDPSSG
+301 SVAEEPRDPSGG
-313 TIDDVD
+313 TSSDID

-377 GPPAPPGMQP
+377 GPPSPGGGNRP
-387 PLMKAFFSRRIGLA
+387 PLMKTFFSRRIGLDR
-401 GGEAVPID
+401 GEEVPID

-434 AGDRPATSAAQH
+434 AGNRPGAAAAQH

-470 RGGEGNRLYG
+470 RGGGANRLYG
-480 VDVDYKPNRQS
+480 VDLDYKPNRQS

-500 EDERPNDDT
+500 EDEGRSGDK
-509 GALGAGWAYT
+509 GALGTGWAYT
-519 TRTLRANV
+519 TRTVRANV
-527 DLMEA
+527 DLTEA
-532 QSGFDPGAGFLLRR
+532 QGDFNPGSGFLLRR
-546 DFRRYN
+546 DFRRYH
-552 PRVRWEPRINRGV
+552 PTVRWEPRINRGV
-565 VRSVTLEAE
+565 VRSLVLEAE
-574 LDYFERESLGRVESR
+574 LDYFERESLGRIESR

-614 EQLFEPFEISPGIVI
+614 EQLFEPFEIRPGIVI
-629 PAGLYEFDSIFLR
+629 PAGLYKFDSIFLR

-652 WRGNVNVGEFF
+652 WRGNINVGEFF

-686 QWNYNDVMLPRGD
+686 QWNYNDITLPQGD

-724 YNDAARLAGVNVRF
+724 YNDAAQLAGVNVRF

-751 YNHNWDAPAF
+751 YNHNWAAPTF
-761 SARETA
+761 SARETV

>member
-1 MPAAPWLRDLAA
+1 MHRKD
-13 RWVRGSDIRPP
+13 WVRRP
-24 DDGRSDCDAAGAGTR
+24 S
-39 RPQGRLHL
+39 GRLLRRDAPRSSDHV
-47 AVAGFLLAFGL
+47 VAGFLLVLGL
-58 PHSPAAAQTS
+58 LHSPIAAQTS

-73 TIEALRIDTP
+73 TIAALRIDTP

-92 AAWAQAP
+92 AAWDQAP
-99 VAANFTAREPE
+99 VGSDFTAREPE
-110 DDRPAAQRTEFSV
+110 DDRAAAQRTEFSV
-123 VYTGTTLYFGI
+123 VYTEDILYFGI
-134 RAHDAEPEA
+134 RAFDSQPEA
-143 IVARELQRDSDH
+143 IVAKELQRDSDH
-155 GGNDDSLAIVLDT
+155 GRNDDSLAIVLDT
-168 FHDRRNSVTFE
+168 FHDQRNSFSFE

-194 GKDQNIEWNGV
+194 GKDQNVEWNGV
-205 WTASARTTAE
+205 WNATARRTAE

-225 ATLRFDPAQSVWGLN
+225 STLRFDPAESTWGLN

-259 EIGMSAVTR
+259 EIGPRAVSR
-268 MYAAHRVSLAG
+268 MYAAHWVSLAG

-301 SAAEEPRDPSSG
+301 SAAEEPRAQTGG
-313 TIDDVD
+313 TVDDID

-377 GPPAPPGMQP
+377 GPPSPGGGMRP
-387 PLMKAFFSRRIGLA
+387 PLMKAFFSRRIGLDR
-401 GGEAVPID
+401 GEEVPID
-409 VGARLTGRA
+409 LGARLTGRA

-434 AGDRPATSAAQH
+434 AGNRPETAAAQH
-446 SVFRLKRDLGERSSV
+446 SVFRLKRNLGERSSV

-470 RGGEGNRLYG
+470 RVGEGNRLYG
-480 VDVDYKPNRQS
+480 VDLDYKPNRQS
-491 QFYLFGAAS
+491 TFYLFGAGT
-500 EDERPNDDT
+500 EDQGRSRDA
-509 GALGAGWAYT
+509 GALGTGWGYT
-519 TRTLRANV
+519 TRTIRANV

-532 QSGFDPGAGFLLRR
+532 QAQFNPGSGFLLRR

-565 VRSVTLEAE
+565 VRSLALEVE
-574 LDYFERESLGRVESR
+574 LDYFERESLGHVESR
-589 KLLLA
+589 RLLLA

-606 RLAFVNDV
+606 RLAFVDEI
-614 EQLFEPFEISPGIVI
+614 EQLFEPFEIRPGIVI
-629 PAGLYEFDSIFLR
+629 PPGLYRFNSIFLR

-652 WRGNVNVGEFF
+652 WRGNINAGEFF
-663 GGDRRSYVLSSYV
+663 GGDRQSYVLSSFV

-686 QWNYNDVMLPRGD
+686 QWNYNDVTLPQGD

-724 YNDAARLAGVNVRF
+724 YNEAAQLAGVNVRF

-751 YNHNWDAPAF
+751 YNHNWDAPTF

>member
-1 MPAAPWLRDLAA
+1 M
-13 RWVRGSDIRPP
+13 
-24 DDGRSDCDAAGAGTR
+24 AG
-39 RPQGRLHL
+39 L
-47 AVAGFLLAFGL
+47 LLAFGL
-58 PHSPAAAQTS
+58 LYSPAAAQTS
-68 TSPRP
+68 ASPRP
-73 TIEALRIDTP
+73 TVDALRIDTP

-92 AAWAQAP
+92 AVWDQAP
-99 VAANFTAREPE
+99 VATGFTAREPE
-110 DDRPAAQRTEFSV
+110 DNRPAAQQTEFSV
-123 VYTGTTLYFGI
+123 LYTETTLYFGI
-134 RAHDAEPEA
+134 RAHDPEPEA

-168 FHDRRNSVTFE
+168 FHDQRNSVTFE

-205 WTASARTTAE
+205 WTASARVTAE

-225 ATLRFDPAQSVWGLN
+225 TTLRFEPAQSVWGLN

-279 DLTGISG
+279 DLAGISN
-286 VKPGRRLDVKPFVLA
+286 VKPGRRLDVKPFLLA
-301 SAAEEPRDPSSG
+301 SAAEEPRDPASD
-313 TIDDVD
+313 TTTDID
-319 GGIDLKWGLTK
+319 GGIDVKWGLTR

-434 AGDRPATSAAQH
+434 AGDRPATAATQH

-500 EDERPNDDT
+500 EDQGPSDDT

-532 QSGFDPGAGFLLRR
+532 QSGFDPGSGFLLRR

-594 PIGMRTTGDDRF
+594 PVGMRTTGDDRF

-614 EQLFEPFEISPGIVI
+614 EQLFEPFEISPGIAI

-652 WRGNVNVGEFF
+652 WRGNINVGEFF

-686 QWNYNDVMLPRGD
+686 QWNYNDVMLPQGD

-724 YNDAARLAGVNVRF
+724 YNDAAQLAGVNVRF

-751 YNHNWDAPAF
+751 YNHNWDAPIF
-761 SARETA
+761 TARETA

>member
-1 MPAAPWLRDLAA
+1 MEMVAHR
-13 RWVRGSDIRPP
+13 VRRRPRRPP
-24 DDGRSDCDAAGAGTR
+24 PQAAGDTC
-39 RPQGRLHL
+39 RPPGRLRTTKRPL
-47 AVAGFLLAFGL
+47 VLLFLSLFVL
-58 PHSPAAAQTS
+58 PPPTTAQTS

-73 TIEALRIDTP
+73 TIEALRIEAP
-83 IRVDGVLDE
+83 IRLDGVLDE
-92 AAWAQAP
+92 AAWEQAP
-99 VAANFTAREPE
+99 VGSSFTAREPE
-110 DDRPAAQRTEFSV
+110 DDRPAAQQTEFSV
-123 VYTGTTLYFGI
+123 VYTENVLYFGI
-134 RAHDAEPEA
+134 RAFDSQPEA
-143 IVARELQRDSDH
+143 IVAKELQRDSDH
-155 GGNDDSLAIVLDT
+155 GRNDDSLAIVLDT
-168 FHDRRNSVTFE
+168 FHDQRNSVTFE

-205 WTASARTTAE
+205 WNATARRTTE

-248 NEESYW
+248 NEESNW

-259 EIGMSAVTR
+259 EIGPRAVSR
-268 MYAAHRVSLAG
+268 MYAAHWVSLAG

-301 SAAEEPRDPSSG
+301 SAAEEPRNEASG
-313 TIDDVD
+313 TIDDID

-344 VEVDQQQVNLTRF
+344 LEVDQQQVNLTRF

-377 GPPAPPGMQP
+377 GPPSPGGGNRP
-387 PLMKAFFSRRIGLA
+387 PLMKTFFSRRIGLDR
-401 GGEAVPID
+401 GEEVPID
-409 VGARLTGRA
+409 IGARLTGRA
-418 GAWNLG
+418 GAWNVG

-434 AGDRPATSAAQH
+434 AGNRPGAAAAQH

-470 RGGEGNRLYG
+470 RGGARNQLYG
-480 VDVDYKPNRQS
+480 VDLDYKPNRQS

-500 EDERPNDDT
+500 EDEGRSGDT
-509 GALGAGWAYT
+509 GALGTGWAYT
-519 TRTLRANV
+519 TRTVRANV
-527 DLMEA
+527 DLTEA
-532 QSGFDPGAGFLLRR
+532 QGNFNPGSGFLLRR
-546 DFRRYN
+546 DFRRYH
-552 PRVRWEPRINRGV
+552 PTVRWEPRVNRGV
-565 VRSVTLEAE
+565 VRSWVMEAE
-574 LDYFERESLGRVESR
+574 LDYFERESLGRIESR

-614 EQLFEPFEISPGIVI
+614 EQLFEPFEIRPGIVI
-629 PAGLYEFDSIFLR
+629 PAGLYKFDSIFLR

-652 WRGNVNVGEFF
+652 WRGNINVGEFF
-663 GGDRRSYVLSSYV
+663 GGDRRSYMLSSFV

-686 QWNYNDVMLPRGD
+686 QWNYNDVTLPQGD

-724 YNDAARLAGVNVRF
+724 YNDAAQLAGVNVRF

-751 YNHNWDAPAF
+751 YNHNWDAPTF

>member
-1 MPAAPWLRDLAA
+1 MLAL
-13 RWVRGSDIRPP
+13 G
-24 DDGRSDCDAAGAGTR
+24 
-39 RPQGRLHL
+39 
-47 AVAGFLLAFGL
+47 LL
-58 PHSPAAAQTS
+58 HSPAAAQTS

-92 AAWAQAP
+92 AAWGQAP
-99 VAANFTAREPE
+99 VGSDFTAREPE
-110 DDRPAAQRTEFSV
+110 DDRPAAQQTEFSV
-123 VYTGTTLYFGI
+123 VYTENVLYFGI
-134 RAHDAEPEA
+134 RAYDREPEA
-143 IVARELQRDSDH
+143 IVAKELQRDSDH
-155 GGNDDSLAIVLDT
+155 GRNDDSLAIVLDT
-168 FHDRRNSVTFE
+168 FHDQRNSFSFE

-194 GKDQNIEWNGV
+194 GKDQNVEWNGV
-205 WTASARTTAE
+205 WNATARSTAE
-215 GWQAEVAIPF
+215 GWQVEVAIPF
-225 ATLRFDPAQSVWGLN
+225 STLRFDPTQSVWGLN

-248 NEESYW
+248 NEESNW

-259 EIGMSAVTR
+259 EIGPRAVSR
-268 MYAAHRVSLAG
+268 MYAAHWVSLAG

-301 SAAEEPRDPSSG
+301 SAADEPRNEASG
-313 TIDDVD
+313 TTSDID

-377 GPPAPPGMQP
+377 GPPAPGGMQP
-387 PLMKAFFSRRIGLA
+387 PLMKAFFSRRIGLDR
-401 GGEAVPID
+401 GEEVPID

-434 AGDRPATSAAQH
+434 AGARPATAATQH
-446 SVFRLKRDLGERSSV
+446 SVFRLKRNLGERSSV

-470 RGGEGNRLYG
+470 RGGATNQLYG
-480 VDVDYKPNRQS
+480 VDLDYKPTRQS
-491 QFYLFGAAS
+491 AFYLFGAATE
-500 EDERPNDDT
+500 EDGQDGDA
-509 GALGAGWAYT
+509 GALGTGYSYT
-519 TRTLRANV
+519 SRSIRANF
-527 DLMEA
+527 DLMESQA
-532 QSGFDPGAGFLLRR
+532 DFDPGSGFLLRR

-552 PRVRWEPRINRGV
+552 PRIRWEPRINRGV

-574 LDYFERESLGRVESR
+574 LDYFERESLGQVESR

-594 PIGMRTTGDDRF
+594 PIGVRTTGDDRF
-606 RLAFVNDV
+606 RLAFVDEV
-614 EQLFEPFEISPGIVI
+614 EQLFEPFEIRPGIVI
-629 PAGLYEFDSIFLR
+629 PAGLYRFNSIFLR

-652 WRGNVNVGEFF
+652 WRGNINVGEFLS
-663 GGDRRSYVLSSYV
+663 GDRRSIVLSNFV

-686 QWNYNDVMLPRGD
+686 QWNYNDVTLPQGD

-724 YNDAARLAGVNVRF
+724 YNEAAQLAGVNVRF

-751 YNHNWDAPAF
+751 YNHNWAAPTF

>member
-1 MPAAPWLRDLAA
+1 MRH
-13 RWVRGSDIRPP
+13 
-24 DDGRSDCDAAGAGTR
+24 T
-39 RPQGRLHL
+39 
-47 AVAGFLLAFGL
+47 VAGLLLAL
-58 PHSPAAAQTS
+58 SLLHSPAAAQTS

-92 AAWAQAP
+92 AAWDRAP
-99 VAANFTAREPE
+99 VGSSFTAREPE
-110 DDRPAAQRTEFSV
+110 DDRPAAQQTEFSV
-123 VYTGTTLYFGI
+123 VYTEDILYFGI
-134 RAHDAEPEA
+134 RAFDSQPEA
-143 IVARELQRDSDH
+143 IVAKELQRDSDH
-155 GGNDDSLAIVLDT
+155 GRNDDSLAIVLDT
-168 FHDRRNSVTFE
+168 FHDQRNSFSFE

-194 GKDQNIEWNGV
+194 GKDQNVEWNGV
-205 WTASARTTAE
+205 WNATARQTAD

-225 ATLRFDPAQSVWGLN
+225 STLRFDPAQNLWGLN

-248 NEESYW
+248 NEESNW

-259 EIGMSAVTR
+259 EIGPRAVSR
-268 MYAAHRVSLAG
+268 MYAAHWVSLAG

-286 VKPGRRLDVKPFVLA
+286 VKPGRRLDVKPFVLG
-301 SAAEEPRDPSSG
+301 SAADEPRNEASG
-313 TIDDVD
+313 TIDDID
-319 GGIDLKWGLTK
+319 GGLDLKWGLTK

-377 GPPAPPGMQP
+377 GPPSPGGGNRP
-387 PLMKAFFSRRIGLA
+387 PLMKTFFSRRIGLDR
-401 GGEAVPID
+401 GEEVPID

-434 AGDRPATSAAQH
+434 AGNRPGAAAAQH

-470 RGGEGNRLYG
+470 RGGATNRLYG
-480 VDVDYKPNRQS
+480 VDLDYKPNRQS
-491 QFYLFGAAS
+491 AFYLFGAATE
-500 EDERPNDDT
+500 EDGQDGDT
-509 GALGAGWAYT
+509 GALGTGYSYT
-519 TRTLRANV
+519 SRSIRANF
-527 DLMEA
+527 DLMESQA
-532 QSGFDPGAGFLLRR
+532 DFDPGSGFLLRR

-552 PRVRWEPRINRGV
+552 PRIRWEPRINRSV
-565 VRSVTLEAE
+565 VRSLTLEAE
-574 LDYFERESLGRVESR
+574 LDYFERESLGSVESR

-594 PIGMRTTGDDRF
+594 PIGVRTTGDDRF
-606 RLAFVNDV
+606 RLAFVDEV
-614 EQLFEPFEISPGIVI
+614 EQLFEPFEIRPGIVI
-629 PAGLYEFDSIFLR
+629 PAGVYRFNSIFLR

-652 WRGNVNVGEFF
+652 WRGNINVGEFLS
-663 GGDRRSYVLSSYV
+663 GDRRSIVLSNFV

-686 QWNYNDVMLPRGD
+686 QWNYNDVTLPQGD

-724 YNDAARLAGVNVRF
+724 YNEAAQLAGVNVRF

-751 YNHNWDAPAF
+751 YNHNWAAPTF

>member
-1 MPAAPWLRDLAA
+1 MRRTLA
-13 RWVRGSDIRPP
+13 G
-24 DDGRSDCDAAGAGTR
+24 
-39 RPQGRLHL
+39 L
-47 AVAGFLLAFGL
+47 LLALGL
-58 PHSPAAAQTS
+58 LHPPVAAQTS

-83 IRVDGVLDE
+83 IRVDGVIDE
-92 AAWAQAP
+92 SAWDQAP
-99 VAANFTAREPE
+99 VASNFTAREPE
-110 DDRPAAQRTEFSV
+110 DDRPAAQQTEFSV
-123 VYTGTTLYFGI
+123 VYTEDVLYFGI
-134 RAHDAEPEA
+134 RAFDSQPEA
-143 IVARELQRDSDH
+143 IVAKELQRDSDH
-155 GGNDDSLAIVLDT
+155 GRNDDSLAIVLDT
-168 FHDRRNSVTFE
+168 FHDQRNSFSFE

-194 GKDQNIEWNGV
+194 GKDQNVEWNGV
-205 WTASARTTAE
+205 WNATARQTAD

-225 ATLRFDPAQSVWGLN
+225 STLRFDPAASTWGLN

-248 NEESYW
+248 NEESNW

-259 EIGMSAVTR
+259 EIGPRAVSR
-268 MYAAHRVSLAG
+268 MYAAHWVSLAG

-301 SAAEEPRDPSSG
+301 SAADEPRNEASG
-313 TIDDVD
+313 TTSDID

-377 GPPAPPGMQP
+377 GPPAPGGMQP
-387 PLMKAFFSRRIGLA
+387 PLMKAFFSRRIGLDR
-401 GGEAVPID
+401 GEEVPID

-434 AGDRPATSAAQH
+434 AGTRPATAATQH
-446 SVFRLKRDLGERSSV
+446 SVFRLKRNLGERSSV

-470 RGGEGNRLYG
+470 RAGATNQLYG
-480 VDVDYKPNRQS
+480 VDLDYKPTRQS
-491 QFYLFGAAS
+491 AFYLFGAATE
-500 EDERPNDDT
+500 EDGQGGDT
-509 GALGAGWAYT
+509 GALGTGYSYT
-519 TRTLRANV
+519 SRSIRANF
-527 DLMEA
+527 DLMESQA
-532 QSGFDPGAGFLLRR
+532 DFDPGSGFLLRR

-552 PRVRWEPRINRGV
+552 PRIRWEPRINRGV
-565 VRSVTLEAE
+565 VRSLTLEAE
-574 LDYFERESLGRVESR
+574 LDYFERESLGSVESR

-594 PIGMRTTGDDRF
+594 PIGVRTTGDDRF
-606 RLAFVNDV
+606 RLAFVDEV
-614 EQLFEPFEISPGIVI
+614 EQLFEPFEIRPGIVI
-629 PAGLYEFDSIFLR
+629 PAGVYRFNSIFLR

-652 WRGNVNVGEFF
+652 WRGNINVGEFLS
-663 GGDRRSYVLSSYV
+663 GDRRSIVLSNFV

-686 QWNYNDVMLPRGD
+686 QWNYNDVTLPQGD
-699 FTATIYTVRLDAAF
+699 FTATIYTLRLDAAF

-724 YNDAARLAGVNVRF
+724 YNEAAQLAGVNVRF

-751 YNHNWDAPAF
+751 YNHNWVAPTF

>member
-1 MPAAPWLRDLAA
+1 
-13 RWVRGSDIRPP
+13 
-24 DDGRSDCDAAGAGTR
+24 
-39 RPQGRLHL
+39 
-47 AVAGFLLAFGL
+47 
-58 PHSPAAAQTS
+58 
-68 TSPRP
+68 
-73 TIEALRIDTP
+73 
-83 IRVDGVLDE
+83 
-92 AAWAQAP
+92 
-99 VAANFTAREPE
+99 
-110 DDRPAAQRTEFSV
+110 
-123 VYTGTTLYFGI
+123 
-134 RAHDAEPEA
+134 
-143 IVARELQRDSDH
+143 
-155 GGNDDSLAIVLDT
+155 
-168 FHDRRNSVTFE
+168 
-179 VNPLGARTDSLVTDE
+179 
-194 GKDQNIEWNGV
+194 
-205 WTASARTTAE
+205 
-215 GWQAEVAIPF
+215 
-225 ATLRFDPAQSVWGLN
+225 
-240 VRRVVRRT
+240 
-248 NEESYW
+248 
-254 APIGR
+254 
-259 EIGMSAVTR
+259 
-268 MYAAHRVSLAG
+268 MYAAHWVSLAG

-301 SAAEEPRDPSSG
+301 SAAEEPRNEASG
-313 TIDDVD
+313 TIDDID

-377 GPPAPPGMQP
+377 GPPSPGGGNRP
-387 PLMKAFFSRRIGLA
+387 PLMKTFFSRRIGLDR
-401 GGEAVPID
+401 GEEVPID
-409 VGARLTGRA
+409 IGARLTGRA
-418 GAWNLG
+418 GAWNVG

-434 AGDRPATSAAQH
+434 AGNRPGAAAAQH

-470 RGGEGNRLYG
+470 RGGARNQLYG
-480 VDVDYKPNRQS
+480 VDLDYKPNRQS

-500 EDERPNDDT
+500 EDEGRSGDT
-509 GALGAGWAYT
+509 GALGTGWAYT
-519 TRTLRANV
+519 TRTVRANV
-527 DLMEA
+527 DLTEA
-532 QSGFDPGAGFLLRR
+532 QGNFNPGSGFLLRR
-546 DFRRYN
+546 DFRRYH
-552 PRVRWEPRINRGV
+552 PTVRWEPRVNRGV
-565 VRSVTLEAE
+565 VRSWVLEAE
-574 LDYFERESLGRVESR
+574 LDYFERESLGRIESR

-614 EQLFEPFEISPGIVI
+614 EQLFEPFEIRPGIVI
-629 PAGLYEFDSIFLR
+629 PAGLYKFDSIFLR

-663 GGDRRSYVLSSYV
+663 GGDRRSYMLSSFV

-686 QWNYNDVMLPRGD
+686 QWNYNDVTLPQGD
-699 FTATIYTVRLDAAF
+699 FTATIYTVRLDAAL

-724 YNDAARLAGVNVRF
+724 YNDAAQLAGVNVRF

-751 YNHNWDAPAF
+751 YNHNWDAPTF

>member
-1 MPAAPWLRDLAA
+1 M
-13 RWVRGSDIRPP
+13 
-24 DDGRSDCDAAGAGTR
+24 
-39 RPQGRLHL
+39 
-47 AVAGFLLAFGL
+47 
-58 PHSPAAAQTS
+58 
-68 TSPRP
+68 
-73 TIEALRIDTP
+73 
-83 IRVDGVLDE
+83 LDE
-92 AAWAQAP
+92 AAWEQAP
-99 VAANFTAREPE
+99 VGSSFTAREPE
-110 DDRPAAQRTEFSV
+110 DDRPAAQQTEFSV
-123 VYTGTTLYFGI
+123 VYTENVLYFGI
-134 RAHDAEPEA
+134 RAHDPEPDA
-143 IVARELQRDSDH
+143 IVAKELQRDSDH
-155 GGNDDSLAIVLDT
+155 GRNDDSLAIVLDT
-168 FHDRRNSVTFE
+168 FHDQRNSVTFE

-205 WTASARTTAE
+205 WNATARRTTE

-225 ATLRFDPAQSVWGLN
+225 ATLRFDPARSVWGLN

-248 NEESYW
+248 NEESNW

-259 EIGMSAVTR
+259 EIGPRAVSR
-268 MYAAHRVSLAG
+268 MYAAHWVSLAG

-301 SAAEEPRDPSSG
+301 SAAEEPRNEASG
-313 TIDDVD
+313 TIDDID

-377 GPPAPPGMQP
+377 GPPSPGGGNRP
-387 PLMKAFFSRRIGLA
+387 PLMKTFFSRRIGLDR
-401 GGEAVPID
+401 GEEVPID
-409 VGARLTGRA
+409 IGARLTGRA
-418 GAWNLG
+418 GAWNVG

-434 AGDRPATSAAQH
+434 AGNRPGAAAAQH

-470 RGGEGNRLYG
+470 RGGARNQLYG
-480 VDVDYKPNRQS
+480 VDLDYKPNRQS

-500 EDERPNDDT
+500 EDEGRSGDT
-509 GALGAGWAYT
+509 GALGTGWAYT
-519 TRTLRANV
+519 TRTVRANV
-527 DLMEA
+527 DLTEA
-532 QSGFDPGAGFLLRR
+532 QGNFNPGSGFLLRR
-546 DFRRYN
+546 DFRRYH
-552 PRVRWEPRINRGV
+552 PTVRWEPRVNRGV
-565 VRSVTLEAE
+565 VRSWVLEAE
-574 LDYFERESLGRVESR
+574 LDYFERESLGRIESR

-614 EQLFEPFEISPGIVI
+614 EQLFEPFEIRPGIVI
-629 PAGLYEFDSIFLR
+629 PAGLYKFDSIFLR

-663 GGDRRSYVLSSYV
+663 GGDRRSYMLSSFV

-686 QWNYNDVMLPRGD
+686 QWNYNDVTLPQGD
-699 FTATIYTVRLDAAF
+699 FTATIYTVRLDAAL

-724 YNDAARLAGVNVRF
+724 YNDAAQLAGVNVRF

-751 YNHNWDAPAF
+751 YNHNWDAPTF

>member
-1 MPAAPWLRDLAA
+1 MPTSARSRSRSLRAALLLSLGILPLA
-13 RWVRGSDIRPP
+13 
-24 DDGRSDCDAAGAGTR
+24 
-39 RPQGRLHL
+39 
-47 AVAGFLLAFGL
+47 
-58 PHSPAAAQTS
+58 AAAQTS

-73 TIEALRIDTP
+73 TIEALRIDAP

-92 AAWAQAP
+92 AAWEQAP
-99 VAANFTAREPE
+99 VAADFTAREPE
-110 DDRPAAQRTEFSV
+110 DDRPAAQLTEFSV
-123 VYTGTTLYFGI
+123 VYTEDILYFGI
-134 RAHDAEPEA
+134 RAFDPEPDA

-155 GGNDDSLAIVLDT
+155 GRNDDSLAIVLDT
-168 FHDRRNSVTFE
+168 FHDQRNSVTFE

-205 WTASARTTAE
+205 WTTSARTTAQ

-225 ATLRFDPAQSVWGLN
+225 STLRFDPAQSVWGLN

-268 MYAAHRVSLAG
+268 MYAGHRVSLAG
-279 DLTGISG
+279 DLVGISS

-301 SAAEEPRDPSSG
+301 SAAETPRVPASG
-313 TIDDVD
+313 TLDDID

-377 GPPAPPGMQP
+377 GTPAPPGMQP

-401 GGEAVPID
+401 GGQEVPID
-409 VGARLTGRA
+409 LGARLTGRA

-424 LLTVGTEAVA
+424 LLTVGTESVA
-434 AGDRPATSAAQH
+434 AGDRSAIPATQH

-470 RGGEGNRLYG
+470 RAGEGNRLYG

-500 EDERPNDDT
+500 EDEGPSDDT

-519 TRTLRANV
+519 TRTVRANV

-532 QSGFDPGAGFLLRR
+532 QADFRPASGFLLRR

-552 PRVRWEPRINRGV
+552 PRVRWEPRINRGI

-589 KLLLA
+589 RLLLA

-606 RLAFVNDV
+606 RLAFVNEI

-663 GGDRRSYVLSSYV
+663 GGDRRSYVLSNYV

-686 QWNYNDVMLPRGD
+686 QWNYNDVTLPQGD

-724 YNDAARLAGVNVRF
+724 YNEAAQLAGINVRF

-751 YNHNWDAPAF
+751 YNHNWAAPTF

>member
-1 MPAAPWLRDLAA
+1 MEMVAHR
-13 RWVRGSDIRPP
+13 VRRRPRRPP
-24 DDGRSDCDAAGAGTR
+24 PRAAGDTC
-39 RPQGRLHL
+39 RPPGRLRTTKRPPVL
-47 AVAGFLLAFGL
+47 LFLSLFVL
-58 PHSPAAAQTS
+58 PPPTTAQTS

-73 TIEALRIDTP
+73 TIEALRIDAP
-83 IRVDGVLDE
+83 IRLDGVLDE
-92 AAWAQAP
+92 AAWEQAP
-99 VAANFTAREPE
+99 VGSSFTAREPE
-110 DDRPAAQRTEFSV
+110 DDRPAAQQTEFSV
-123 VYTGTTLYFGI
+123 VYTENVLYFGI
-134 RAHDAEPEA
+134 RAHDPEPDA
-143 IVARELQRDSDH
+143 IVAKELQRDSDH
-155 GGNDDSLAIVLDT
+155 GRNDDSLAIVLDT
-168 FHDRRNSVTFE
+168 FHDQRNSVTFE

-205 WTASARTTAE
+205 WNATARRTTE

-225 ATLRFDPAQSVWGLN
+225 ATLRFDPARSVWGLN

-248 NEESYW
+248 NEESNW

-259 EIGMSAVTR
+259 EIGPRAVSR
-268 MYAAHRVSLAG
+268 MYAAHWVSLAG

-301 SAAEEPRDPSSG
+301 SAAEEPRNEASG
-313 TIDDVD
+313 TIDDID

-377 GPPAPPGMQP
+377 GPPSPGGGNRP
-387 PLMKAFFSRRIGLA
+387 PLMKTFFSRRIGLDR
-401 GGEAVPID
+401 GEEVPID
-409 VGARLTGRA
+409 IGARLTGRA
-418 GAWNLG
+418 GAWNVG

-434 AGDRPATSAAQH
+434 AGNRPGAAAAQH

-470 RGGEGNRLYG
+470 RGGARNQLYG
-480 VDVDYKPNRQS
+480 VDLDYKPNRQS

-500 EDERPNDDT
+500 EDEGRSGDT
-509 GALGAGWAYT
+509 GALGTGWAYT
-519 TRTLRANV
+519 TRTVRANV
-527 DLMEA
+527 DLTEA
-532 QSGFDPGAGFLLRR
+532 QGNFNPGSGFLLRR
-546 DFRRYN
+546 DFRRYH
-552 PRVRWEPRINRGV
+552 PTVRWEPRVNRGV
-565 VRSVTLEAE
+565 VRSWVLEAE
-574 LDYFERESLGRVESR
+574 LDYFERESLGRIESR

-614 EQLFEPFEISPGIVI
+614 EQLFEPFEIRPGIVI
-629 PAGLYEFDSIFLR
+629 PAGLYKFDSIFLR

-652 WRGNVNVGEFF
+652 WRGNINVGEFF
-663 GGDRRSYVLSSYV
+663 GGDRRSYMLSSFV

-686 QWNYNDVMLPRGD
+686 QWNYNDVTLPQGD

-724 YNDAARLAGVNVRF
+724 YNDAAQLAGVNVRF

-751 YNHNWDAPAF
+751 YNHNWDAPTF

>member
-1 MPAAPWLRDLAA
+1 MWSSTARATAAT
-13 RWVRGSDIRPP
+13 RP
-24 DDGRSDCDAAGAGTR
+24 GTR
-39 RPQGRLHL
+39 SSASPTSERRPSRSLRRT
-47 AVAGFLLAFGL
+47 VAGLLLAFGL
-58 PHSPAAAQTS
+58 LYSPAAAQTS
-68 TSPRP
+68 ASPRP
-73 TIEALRIDTP
+73 TVDALRIDTP

-92 AAWAQAP
+92 AVWDQAP
-99 VAANFTAREPE
+99 VATGFTAREPE
-110 DDRPAAQRTEFSV
+110 DNRPAAQQTEFSV
-123 VYTGTTLYFGI
+123 LYTETTLYFGI
-134 RAHDAEPEA
+134 RAHDPEPEA

-168 FHDRRNSVTFE
+168 FHDQRNSVTFE

-205 WTASARTTAE
+205 WTASARVTAE

-225 ATLRFDPAQSVWGLN
+225 TTLRFEPAQSVWGLN

-279 DLTGISG
+279 DLAGISN
-286 VKPGRRLDVKPFVLA
+286 VKPGRRLDVKPFLLA
-301 SAAEEPRDPSSG
+301 SAAEEPRDPASD
-313 TIDDVD
+313 TTTDID
-319 GGIDLKWGLTK
+319 GGIDVKWGLTR

-434 AGDRPATSAAQH
+434 AGDRPATAATQH

-500 EDERPNDDT
+500 EDQGPSDDT

-532 QSGFDPGAGFLLRR
+532 QSGFDPGSGFLLRR

-594 PIGMRTTGDDRF
+594 PVGMRTTGDDRF

-614 EQLFEPFEISPGIVI
+614 EQLFEPFEISPGIAI

-652 WRGNVNVGEFF
+652 WRGNINVGEFF

-686 QWNYNDVMLPRGD
+686 QWNYNDVMLPQGD

-724 YNDAARLAGVNVRF
+724 YNDAAQLAGVNVRF

-751 YNHNWDAPAF
+751 YNHNWDAPIF
-761 SARETA
+761 TARETA

>member
-1 MPAAPWLRDLAA
+1 M
-13 RWVRGSDIRPP
+13 
-24 DDGRSDCDAAGAGTR
+24 
-39 RPQGRLHL
+39 
-47 AVAGFLLAFGL
+47 
-58 PHSPAAAQTS
+58 
-68 TSPRP
+68 
-73 TIEALRIDTP
+73 
-83 IRVDGVLDE
+83 
-92 AAWAQAP
+92 
-99 VAANFTAREPE
+99 
-110 DDRPAAQRTEFSV
+110 
-123 VYTGTTLYFGI
+123 
-134 RAHDAEPEA
+134 
-143 IVARELQRDSDH
+143 
-155 GGNDDSLAIVLDT
+155 LDT
-168 FHDRRNSVTFE
+168 FHDQRNSVTFE
-179 VNPLGARTDSLVTDE
+179 VNRLGARTDSLITDE

-205 WTASARTTAE
+205 WRAAARTTAQ

-225 ATLRFDPAQSVWGLN
+225 STLRFDPAQNVWGLN

-259 EIGMSAVTR
+259 EIGPRAVSR
-268 MYAAHRVSLAG
+268 MYAAHWVSLAG
-279 DLTGISG
+279 DLAGISG

-301 SAAEEPRDPSSG
+301 SVAEEPRAQTGG
-313 TIDDVD
+313 TVDDVD

-364 REFFLENAGIFEF
+364 REFFLENAGHLRQF
-377 GPPAPPGMQP
+377 GPPSPGGGNRP
-387 PLMKAFFSRRIGLA
+387 PLMKTFFSRRIGLDR
-401 GGEAVPID
+401 GEEVPID

-434 AGDRPATSAAQH
+434 AGNRPGAAAAQH

-470 RGGEGNRLYG
+470 RRGGRNQLYG
-480 VDVDYKPNRQS
+480 VDLDYKPNRQS
-491 QFYLFGAAS
+491 RFYLFGAAS
-500 EDERPNDDT
+500 EDEGRSGDT

-519 TRTLRANV
+519 TRTVRANV
-527 DLMEA
+527 DLTEA
-532 QSGFDPGAGFLLRR
+532 QRDFNPGSGFLLRR
-546 DFRRYN
+546 DFRRYH
-552 PRVRWEPRINRGV
+552 PTVRWEPRVNRGF
-565 VRSVTLEAE
+565 VRSLVVEAE

-614 EQLFEPFEISPGIVI
+614 EQLFEPFEIRPGIVI

-652 WRGNVNVGEFF
+652 WRGNINVGEFF
-663 GGDRRSYVLSSYV
+663 GGDRRSYVLSSFV

-686 QWNYNDVMLPRGD
+686 QWNYNDITLPQGD

-724 YNDAARLAGVNVRF
+724 YNDAAQLAGVNIRF

>member
-1 MPAAPWLRDLAA
+1 MPTSGPGPSRSLRRKD
-13 RWVRGSDIRPP
+13 RVRRPP
-24 DDGRSDCDAAGAGTR
+24 
-39 RPQGRLHL
+39 GRLHL
-47 AVAGFLLAFGL
+47 AKLPRVLLFLSFVIPPLTVT
-58 PHSPAAAQTS
+58 AQTS

-73 TIEALRIDTP
+73 TVEALRIDAP

-92 AAWAQAP
+92 AAWDQAP
-99 VAANFTAREPE
+99 VASGFTAREPE
-110 DDRPAAQRTEFSV
+110 DDRPAAQQTEFSV
-123 VYTGTTLYFGI
+123 VYTDTVLYFGI
-134 RAHDAEPEA
+134 RAFDSQPEA

-155 GGNDDSLAIVLDT
+155 GRNDDSLAIVLDT
-168 FHDRRNSVTFE
+168 FHDQRNSFTFE
-179 VNPLGARTDSLVTDE
+179 VNPLGARTDSLVTEE

-205 WTASARTTAE
+205 WRATARTTAA

-225 ATLRFDPAQSVWGLN
+225 STLRFDPAASTWGLN

-254 APIGR
+254 APVGR
-259 EIGMSAVTR
+259 EIGPRAVSR
-268 MYAAHRVSLAG
+268 MYAAHWVSLAG

-301 SAAEEPRDPSSG
+301 SAAEEPRAPTSG
-313 TIDDVD
+313 TLDDID
-319 GGIDLKWGLTK
+319 GGIDLKWGLTR

-364 REFFLENAGIFEF
+364 REFFLENAGVFEF
-377 GPPAPPGMQP
+377 GPPSPGGMQP
-387 PLMKAFFSRRIGLA
+387 PLMKAFFSRRIGLDR
-401 GGEAVPID
+401 GEEVPID
-409 VGARLTGRA
+409 LGARLTGRA

-434 AGDRPATSAAQH
+434 AGDRSATSATQH
-446 SVFRLKRDLGERSSV
+446 NVFRLKRDLGERSSV

-470 RGGEGNRLYG
+470 SGGTMNRLYG
-480 VDVDYKPNRQS
+480 VDLDYKPNRQS
-491 QFYLFGAAS
+491 AFYIFGAGS
-500 EDERPNDDT
+500 DDEGQSGDT
-509 GALGAGWAYT
+509 GAVGTGYSYT
-519 TRTLRANV
+519 SRSLRANV

-532 QSGFDPGAGFLLRR
+532 QSGFQPGSGFLLRR

-552 PRVRWEPRINRGV
+552 PRVRWEPRINRGI
-565 VRSVTLEAE
+565 VRSVTVEAE

-589 KLLLA
+589 KLLFA

-606 RLAFVNDV
+606 RLALVNDV
-614 EQLFEPFEISPGIVI
+614 EQLFEPFEIRPGIVI

-652 WRGNVNVGEFF
+652 WRGNINVGEFF
-663 GGDRRSYVLSSYV
+663 GGDRRSYVLSSFV

-686 QWNYNDVMLPRGD
+686 QWNYNDVMLLQGD

-724 YNDAARLAGVNVRF
+724 YNDAAQLAGVNVRF

-751 YNHNWDAPAF
+751 YNHNWAAPTF
-761 SARETA
+761 TARETA
-767 RRELI
+767 RREMI

>member
-1 MPAAPWLRDLAA
+1 MTAERLKVQAAVLLLCF
-13 RWVRGSDIRPP
+13 GI
-24 DDGRSDCDAAGAGTR
+24 
-39 RPQGRLHL
+39 LH
-47 AVAGFLLAFGL
+47 
-58 PHSPAAAQTS
+58 PPAAAQKS

-73 TIEALRIDTP
+73 TLEALRIDAS

-92 AAWAQAP
+92 AAWQQAP
-99 VAANFTAREPE
+99 VASSFTAREPE
-110 DDRPAAQRTEFSV
+110 DDRPAAQQTEFSV
-123 VYTGTTLYFGI
+123 VYTETVLYFGI
-134 RAHDAEPEA
+134 RAHDSQPQA
-143 IVARELQRDSDH
+143 IVAKELQRDSDH
-155 GGNDDSLAIVLDT
+155 GRNDDSLAIVLDT
-168 FHDRRNSVTFE
+168 FHDQRNSVTFE

-194 GKDQNIEWNGV
+194 GKDQNVEWDGV
-205 WTASARTTAE
+205 WTAAARRTAE

-225 ATLRFDPAQSVWGLN
+225 STLRFDPGQSTWGLN

-259 EIGMSAVTR
+259 EIGPRAVAR
-268 MYAAHRVSLAG
+268 LYAAHWVSLAG

-286 VKPGRRLDVKPFVLA
+286 VKPGRRFDVKPFLVA
-301 SAAEEPRDPSSG
+301 SVAEEPRDQAG
-313 TIDDVD
+313 ETVD
-319 GGIDLKWGLTK
+319 QAGGRVDQTDAGIDLKWGLTR

-344 VEVDQQQVNLTRF
+344 VEVDEQQVNLTRF

-377 GPPAPPGMQP
+377 GPPSQGANQP
-387 PLMKAFFSRRIGLA
+387 PLMKAFFSRRIGLD
-401 GGEAVPID
+401 GGEEVPID
-409 VGARLTGRA
+409 LGARLTGRA

-424 LLTVGTEAVA
+424 LLTVGTEAAVA
-434 AGDRPATSAAQH
+434 PGNRPAAADTQH
-446 SVFRLKRDLGERSSV
+446 SVVRLKRDLGQRSSV
-461 GMIYTELDP
+461 GMIYTQLDP
-470 RGGEGNRLYG
+470 RGGGTNRLYG
-480 VDVDYKPNRQS
+480 VDLDYKPNRQS
-491 QFYLFGAAS
+491 AFYLFGAAS
-500 EDERPNDDT
+500 EDQGRSGDAGAFGT
-509 GALGAGWAYT
+509 GYGYT
-519 TRTLRANV
+519 ARSVRANV
-527 DLMEA
+527 DLMES
-532 QSGFDPGAGFLLRR
+532 QGDFNPGAGFLLRR

-552 PRVRWEPRINRGV
+552 PRLRWEPRINRGV
-565 VRSVTLEAE
+565 VRSLTLEAE

-606 RLAFVNDV
+606 RLALVDEV
-614 EQLFEPFEISPGIVI
+614 EQLFEPFEIRPGVVI
-629 PAGLYEFDSIFLR
+629 PAGLYRFNSIFLR

-652 WRGNVNVGEFF
+652 WRGNINVGEFMS
-663 GGDRRSYVLSSYV
+663 GDRRSFALSNFV

-686 QWNYNDVMLPRGD
+686 SWNYNDVVLPQGN

-724 YNDAARLAGVNVRF
+724 YNDAAELAGINVRF

-751 YNHNWDAPAF
+751 YNHNWDTPTF

>member
-1 MPAAPWLRDLAA
+1 METVAHR
-13 RWVRGSDIRPP
+13 VRRRPRRPP
-24 DDGRSDCDAAGAGTR
+24 PQAAGDTC
-39 RPQGRLHL
+39 RPPGRLRPTKRPL
-47 AVAGFLLAFGL
+47 VLLFLSLFVL
-58 PHSPAAAQTS
+58 PPPTTAQTS

-73 TIEALRIDTP
+73 TIEALRIDAP
-83 IRVDGVLDE
+83 IRLDGVLDE
-92 AAWAQAP
+92 AAWEQAP
-99 VAANFTAREPE
+99 VGSGFTAREPE
-110 DDRPAAQRTEFSV
+110 DDRPAAQQTEFSV
-123 VYTGTTLYFGI
+123 VYTENVLYFGI
-134 RAHDAEPEA
+134 RAHDPEPDA
-143 IVARELQRDSDH
+143 IVAKELQRDSDH
-155 GGNDDSLAIVLDT
+155 GRNDDSLAIVLDT
-168 FHDRRNSVTFE
+168 FHDQRNSVTFE

-205 WTASARTTAE
+205 WNATARRTTE

-248 NEESYW
+248 NEESNW

-259 EIGMSAVTR
+259 EIGPRAVSR
-268 MYAAHRVSLAG
+268 MYAAHWVSLAG

-301 SAAEEPRDPSSG
+301 SAAEEPRNEASG
-313 TIDDVD
+313 TIDDID

-377 GPPAPPGMQP
+377 GPPSPGGGNRP
-387 PLMKAFFSRRIGLA
+387 PLMKTFFSRRIGLDR
-401 GGEAVPID
+401 GEEVPID
-409 VGARLTGRA
+409 IGARLTGRA
-418 GAWNLG
+418 GAWNVG

-434 AGDRPATSAAQH
+434 AGNRPGAAAAQH

-470 RGGEGNRLYG
+470 RGGARNQLYG
-480 VDVDYKPNRQS
+480 VDLDYKPNRQS

-500 EDERPNDDT
+500 EDEGRSGDT
-509 GALGAGWAYT
+509 GALGTGWAYT
-519 TRTLRANV
+519 TRTVRANV
-527 DLMEA
+527 DLTEA
-532 QSGFDPGAGFLLRR
+532 QGNFNPGSGFLLRR
-546 DFRRYN
+546 DFRRYH
-552 PRVRWEPRINRGV
+552 PTVRWEPRVNRGV
-565 VRSVTLEAE
+565 VRSWVLEAE
-574 LDYFERESLGRVESR
+574 LDYFERESLGRIESR

-614 EQLFEPFEISPGIVI
+614 EQLFEPFEIRPGIVI
-629 PAGLYEFDSIFLR
+629 PAGLYKFDSIFLR

-652 WRGNVNVGEFF
+652 WRGNINVGEFF
-663 GGDRRSYVLSSYV
+663 GGDRRSYMLSSFV

-686 QWNYNDVMLPRGD
+686 QWNYNDVTLPQGD

-724 YNDAARLAGVNVRF
+724 YNDAAQLAGVNVRF

-751 YNHNWDAPAF
+751 YNHNWDAPTF

>member
-1 MPAAPWLRDLAA
+1 MLAL
-13 RWVRGSDIRPP
+13 G
-24 DDGRSDCDAAGAGTR
+24 
-39 RPQGRLHL
+39 
-47 AVAGFLLAFGL
+47 LL
-58 PHSPAAAQTS
+58 HSPAAAQTS

-92 AAWAQAP
+92 AAWGQAP
-99 VAANFTAREPE
+99 VGSDFTAREPE
-110 DDRPAAQRTEFSV
+110 DDRPAAQQTEFSV
-123 VYTGTTLYFGI
+123 VYTEDVLYFGI
-134 RAHDAEPEA
+134 RAHDPEPGA
-143 IVARELQRDSDH
+143 IVAKELQRDSDH
-155 GGNDDSLAIVLDT
+155 GRNDDSLAIVLDT
-168 FHDRRNSVTFE
+168 FHDQRNSFSFE

-194 GKDQNIEWNGV
+194 GKDQNVEWNGV
-205 WTASARTTAE
+205 WNATARSTAE
-215 GWQAEVAIPF
+215 GWQVEVAIPF
-225 ATLRFDPAQSVWGLN
+225 STLRFDPTQSVWGLN

-248 NEESYW
+248 NEESNW

-259 EIGMSAVTR
+259 EIGPRAVSR
-268 MYAAHRVSLAG
+268 MYAAHWVSLAG

-301 SAAEEPRDPSSG
+301 SAADEPRNEASG
-313 TIDDVD
+313 TTSDID

-377 GPPAPPGMQP
+377 GPPAPGGMQP
-387 PLMKAFFSRRIGLA
+387 PLMKAFFSRRIGLDR
-401 GGEAVPID
+401 GEEVPID

-434 AGDRPATSAAQH
+434 AGARPATAATQH
-446 SVFRLKRDLGERSSV
+446 SVFRLKRNLGERSSV

-470 RGGEGNRLYG
+470 RGGATNQLYG
-480 VDVDYKPNRQS
+480 VDLDYKPTRQS
-491 QFYLFGAAS
+491 AFYLFGAATE
-500 EDERPNDDT
+500 EDGQDGDT
-509 GALGAGWAYT
+509 GALGTGYSYT
-519 TRTLRANV
+519 SRSIRANF
-527 DLMEA
+527 DLMESQA
-532 QSGFDPGAGFLLRR
+532 DFDPGSGFLLRR

-552 PRVRWEPRINRGV
+552 PRIRWEPRINRGV

-574 LDYFERESLGRVESR
+574 LDYFERESLGQVESR

-594 PIGMRTTGDDRF
+594 PIGVRTTGDDRF
-606 RLAFVNDV
+606 RLAFVDEV
-614 EQLFEPFEISPGIVI
+614 EQLFEPFEIRPGIVI
-629 PAGLYEFDSIFLR
+629 PAGLYRFNSIFLR

-652 WRGNVNVGEFF
+652 WRGNINVGEFLS
-663 GGDRRSYVLSSYV
+663 GDRRSIVLSNFV

-686 QWNYNDVMLPRGD
+686 QWNYNDVTLPQGD

-724 YNDAARLAGVNVRF
+724 YNEAAQLAGVNVRF

-751 YNHNWDAPAF
+751 YNHNWAAPTF

>member
-1 MPAAPWLRDLAA
+1 MPTSARSRSRGLRAALLLSLGIPPLAE
-13 RWVRGSDIRPP
+13 
-24 DDGRSDCDAAGAGTR
+24 
-39 RPQGRLHL
+39 
-47 AVAGFLLAFGL
+47 
-58 PHSPAAAQTS
+58 AAQTS

-92 AAWAQAP
+92 AAWEQAA
-99 VAANFTAREPE
+99 VAADFTAREPE
-110 DDRPAAQRTEFSV
+110 DDRPAAQQTEFSV
-123 VYTGTTLYFGI
+123 VFTEDVLYFGI
-134 RAHDAEPEA
+134 RAFDPEPEA

-155 GGNDDSLAIVLDT
+155 GRNDDSLAIVLDT
-168 FHDRRNSVTFE
+168 FHDQRNSVTFE

-205 WTASARTTAE
+205 WTTSARTTAQ

-225 ATLRFDPAQSVWGLN
+225 STLRFDPAQSVWGLN

-268 MYAAHRVSLAG
+268 MYAGHRVSLAG
-279 DLTGISG
+279 DLVGISS

-301 SAAEEPRDPSSG
+301 SAAETPRVPASG
-313 TIDDVD
+313 TLDDID

-377 GPPAPPGMQP
+377 GTPAPPGMQP

-401 GGEAVPID
+401 GGQEVPID
-409 VGARLTGRA
+409 LGARLTGRA

-424 LLTVGTEAVA
+424 LLTVGTELVA
-434 AGDRPATSAAQH
+434 AGDRSAIPATQH

-470 RGGEGNRLYG
+470 RAGEGNRLYG

-500 EDERPNDDT
+500 EDDGPSDDT

-519 TRTLRANV
+519 TRTVRANV

-532 QSGFDPGAGFLLRR
+532 QADFHPASGFLLRR

-594 PIGMRTTGDDRF
+594 PVGMRTTGDDRF
-606 RLAFVNDV
+606 RLAFVNEI

-652 WRGNVNVGEFF
+652 WRGNINVGEFF
-663 GGDRRSYVLSSYV
+663 GGDRRSYVLSNYV

-686 QWNYNDVMLPRGD
+686 QWNYNDVMLPQGD

-713 SPDLRLNTLAQ
+713 TPDLRLNTLAQ
-724 YNDAARLAGVNVRF
+724 YNDAAELAGINVRF

-751 YNHNWDAPAF
+751 YNHNWDAPTF